1 MGKIQVSGGDKWGSI
16 SLIPGP
22 RFSLCEFNR
31 LQYCY
36 YHLIKSTRAVFS
48 QMLWHPAIWSA
59 FNALSVSLDC
69 AIMFFFYLYRH
80 SRRIPSSENF
90 WSYCFSENHSR
101 PVFFVTEMTFLSIR
115 KQQALIKHI
124 IKVLGDN
131 SHKKIGQNWTAFP
144 LNTDK
149 ISYPFD
155 NWPCPWLN
163 GILVHDKLRPN
174 ITEIELNNNGWIW

>member
-1 MGKIQVSGGDKWGSI
+1 M
-16 SLIPGP
+16 
-22 RFSLCEFNR
+22 REFNR
-31 LQYCY
+31 LQNCY
-36 YHLIKSTRAVFS
+36 YHWIRSTQERFFLKCFDTLLSGVLL
-48 QMLWHPAIWSA
+48 MLS
-59 FNALSVSLDC
+59 
-69 AIMFFFYLYRH
+69 LYRH
-80 SRRIPSSENF
+80 SRRIPSSENL
-90 WSYCFSENHSR
+90 WSYCFSENHSW

-149 ISYPFD
+149 ISYSFD

-174 ITEIELNNNGWIW
+174 IT